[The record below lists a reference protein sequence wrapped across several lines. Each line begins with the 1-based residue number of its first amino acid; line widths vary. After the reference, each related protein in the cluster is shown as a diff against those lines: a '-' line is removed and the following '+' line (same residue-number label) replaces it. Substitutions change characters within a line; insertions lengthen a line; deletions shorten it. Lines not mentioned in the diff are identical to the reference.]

1 MRISDWSSDVC
12 SSDLPGG
19 QGEKIFDAATHLL
32 EQQHLLRGGAFLGGD
47 VAGDLG
53 GAQYLPRRVADG
65 GHGQGYFDERAVLAA
80 ADRLEMIDPL
90 AGAQAR
96 EDMLLLM
103 QAVDRKSTRLNSSH

>member
-53 GAQYLPRRVADG
+53 GAPYLPRRVADG
-65 GHGQGYFDERAVLAA
+65 GHGQ
-80 ADRLEMIDPL
+80 
-90 AGAQAR
+90 
-96 EDMLLLM
+96 
-103 QAVDRKSTRLNSSH
+103 DRKSVVSGKSLSLRVDLGGSRNITQKNKYPK